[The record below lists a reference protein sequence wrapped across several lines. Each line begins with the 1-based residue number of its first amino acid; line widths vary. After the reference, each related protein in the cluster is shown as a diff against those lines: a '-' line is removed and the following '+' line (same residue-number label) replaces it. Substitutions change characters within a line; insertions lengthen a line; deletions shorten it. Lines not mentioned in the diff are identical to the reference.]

1 MTFNN
6 STTIFQN
13 KNKSDFV
20 NYIGLRLSDKLKKLY
35 GDDFPELID
44 IQMRKIVYEKNKQ
57 LIRRLGLTPEQMN
70 EFNENVLYYDP
81 IGTGYLYGQPL
92 SKSWE
97 WANAIMN
104 GDIETQQRI
113 KENELIEE
121 AKYKSQFISYHHIE
135 LCDPDEERVKS
146 RDSGRQLL
154 VARRKNKMSENND
167 YKQFLD
173 KQDTWFMK

>member
-6 STTIFQN
+6 STIIFQN
-13 KNKSDFV
+13 KNDADFV
-20 NYIGLRLSDKLKKLY
+20 NYIGLRLSDKLKNLY
-35 GDDFPELID
+35 GNDFPELVD
-44 IQMRKIVYEKNKQ
+44 LQMRKIVYEKNKQ
-57 LIRRLGLTPEQMN
+57 LMRRLGLTPEQIN

-81 IGTGYLYGQPL
+81 IGTGYLYGQPI

-97 WANAIMN
+97 WANAVMN
-104 GDIETQQRI
+104 GDIETQQRL

-121 AKYKSQFISYHHIE
+121 AKHKAHFISYHHNE

-146 RDSGRQLL
+146 TCLGRQLL
-154 VARRKNKMSENND
+154 ASRRKNRMRENKD